1 MKLQTHVPLTP
12 CPTPIGYQS
21 SVLLL
26 GSCFVTNIGRKLA
39 YYNFRTVQNP
49 LGILYHPPA
58 IEKLIRRALKEAF
71 YTEEEVFCYGEAWH
85 SYDAHSEVSRASA
98 AELLDELNKGLKIT
112 ADTIRSGT
120 HIIITLGTA
129 WVYRLKSTNALVANC
144 HKIPQREFHR
154 ELLSKEDLE
163 TSLRETVAGIRAVN
177 NTIQVIFTISP
188 VRHLKDGFTG
198 NLRSKALLVSALHDS
213 IAGQDKTNG
222 LHYFPAYEILMD
234 ELRDYRFYEEDLL
247 HPNNIAIEYIWERFK
262 KSCIAAGAYAVMDKV
277 AEIRQGLQHRP
288 FRPDSAAHKAFRQK
302 LAEKIA
308 YLKEDYPHFDFEG

>member
-12 CPTPIGYQS
+12 CPASIGYQS
-21 SVLLL
+21 KVLLL

-58 IEKLIRRALKEAF
+58 IENLIRRALREEF
-71 YTEEEVFCYGEAWH
+71 YTEQEVFCYGEAWH
-85 SYDAHSEVSRASA
+85 SYDAHSEVSRSSA
-98 AELLDELNKGLKIT
+98 AELIEELNKDLKMT
-112 ADTIRSGT
+112 ANTIRSGT

-129 WVYRLKSTNALVANC
+129 WVYRLKSTKALVANC
-144 HKIPQREFHR
+144 HKQPQREFQR
-154 ELLSKEDLE
+154 ELLSKEE
-163 TSLRETVAGIRAVN
+163 IEASLREMIGRIRVANSA
-177 NTIQVIFTISP
+177 IQFIFTISP

-198 NLRSKALLVSALHDS
+198 NQRSKALLVTALHDTME
-213 IAGQDKTNG
+213 GLDKAEG
-222 LHYFPAYEILMD
+222 VHYFPAYEILMD
-234 ELRDYRFYEEDLL
+234 ELRDYRFYEADLL
-247 HPNNIAIEYIWERFK
+247 HPNNIAIDYIWERFK
-262 KSCIAAGAYAVMDKV
+262 KSCIAAGAYEVMDKV

-288 FRPDSAAHKAFRQK
+288 FRPDSAAHRAFRQK